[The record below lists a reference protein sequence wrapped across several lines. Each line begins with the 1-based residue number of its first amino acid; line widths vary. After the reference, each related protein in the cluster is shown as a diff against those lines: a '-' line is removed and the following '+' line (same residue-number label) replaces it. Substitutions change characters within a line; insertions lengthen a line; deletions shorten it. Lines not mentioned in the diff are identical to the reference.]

1 MNHEVPRVHRGL
13 RSPDRLQRKATHGL
27 GFTRPQGAF
36 VLKSKPEKIFPL
48 QNARLYIPDTS
59 PGAGSRAAG
68 APAGLVLRARRLLCL
83 PGRIGLILVQSRP
96 GRCAGSFVN
105 IISAKQ
111 W

>member
-1 MNHEVPRVHRGL
+1 M
-13 RSPDRLQRKATHGL
+13 HGL